1 MILVGLTGGI
11 ASGKSAVSSLLKTE
25 GAHLID
31 ADQVCHDL
39 ILKGHEAYQPVVL
52 AFGADILNPSREI
65 DRKKLGSIVFHDPVQ
80 RERLNHIL
88 HPLVFAELESKRQQ
102 MRQEDRSGITIF
114 DAPLLI
120 ETKAHQRMDWVLLVY
135 VDRETQL
142 KRLIKREGLTP
153 HEAALRI
160 DAQLPIDQKIP
171 FANEVIDNRNSPHE
185 VKKVVRE
192 IYQRLLKKA

>member
-11 ASGKSAVSSLLKTE
+11 ASGKSAVSNLLKAE

-39 ILKGHEAYQPVVL
+39 IRKGHEAYQPVVL
-52 AFGADILNPSREI
+52 AFGAHILNPSGEI
-65 DRKKLGSIVFHDPVQ
+65 DRKKLGDIVFHDPVQ
-80 RERLNHIL
+80 REHLNHIL
-88 HPLVFAELESKRQQ
+88 HPLVFAELEAKRQQ
-102 MRQEDRSGITIF
+102 MRQEDKSGIIIF

-120 ETKAHQRMDWVLLVY
+120 ETNAHQRMDWVLLVY

-160 DAQLPIDQKIP
+160 DAQLPIDKKIP
-171 FANEVIDNRNSPHE
+171 FANEVIDNRKSPHE

-192 IYQRLLKKA
+192 IYQRLLKL